1 MVSLKRSG
9 RYNDMRSRVRP
20 PPRMVQQPMPIQP
33 QSVAATQP
41 VAITPQVVITVL
53 TEQDVATYNATTGSY
68 ILNANLTIPLGTQ
81 LNIKDGVTF
90 VVPTGLTI
98 TNNDTV
104 NVYGKITNSGGTIT
118 NNNAFYIGGKNGYV
132 FNSSNGV
139 INNNGTFV
147 NDAAFQN
154 SGATINNNVGSTLT
168 INNSLLTGD
177 SSVTSIINNYGTTII
192 NTSASFVVRYL
203 QATNKALINN
213 YYSIINYGYILNSQ
227 GTITNFTSS
236 SSLIVMFDN
245 YGTVDNDGKNNSK
258 INGASKLVNEQPS
271 GRIIN
276 GGTISQ

>member
-1 MVSLKRSG
+1 
-9 RYNDMRSRVRP
+9 MRSRVRP
-20 PPRMVQQPMPIQP
+20 PPRMVQQPMPIPIQP
-33 QSVAATQP
+33 QSVAVTQP
-41 VAITPQVVITVL
+41 MAITPQVVITVL

-104 NVYGKITNSGGTIT
+104 NVYGQITNSGGTIT

-147 NDAAFQN
+147 NDSAFQN

-177 SSVTSIINNYGTTII
+177 SSVISIINNYGTIII
-192 NTSASFVVRYL
+192 NTSALFGVRYL
-203 QATNKALINN
+203 PANNKALINN
-213 YYSIINYGYILNSQ
+213 YYSIINYGYILNSR

-236 SSLIVMFDN
+236 SSLTVMFDN
-245 YGTVDNDGKNNSK
+245 YGTVDNSSNNNSK
-258 INGASKLVNEQPS
+258 IIGASKLFNEPS
-271 GRIIN
+271 GLIIN
-276 GGTISQ
+276 DGTIIQ